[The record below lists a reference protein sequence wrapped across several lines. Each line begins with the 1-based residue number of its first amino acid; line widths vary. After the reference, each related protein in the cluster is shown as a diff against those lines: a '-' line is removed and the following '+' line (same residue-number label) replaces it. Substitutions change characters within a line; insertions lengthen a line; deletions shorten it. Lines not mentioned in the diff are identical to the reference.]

1 MRIRLDEAPTY
12 QRIGATKSASELAS
26 YETRRFEMTS
36 RIERPS
42 PRSRISVIR
51 RIINE
56 AQERDAEDEQRLYP
70 PSPMRSAVAPMT
82 SDQRRPSPR
91 FDPPASMIAVR

>member
-1 MRIRLDEAPTY
+1 
-12 QRIGATKSASELAS
+12 
-26 YETRRFEMTS
+26 MTS

-70 PSPMRSAVAPMT
+70 ASALTTVAPMT
-82 SDQRRPSPR
+82 SDQRRPPPR
-91 FDPPASMIAVR
+91 FDLPSIHDRGAVRYE